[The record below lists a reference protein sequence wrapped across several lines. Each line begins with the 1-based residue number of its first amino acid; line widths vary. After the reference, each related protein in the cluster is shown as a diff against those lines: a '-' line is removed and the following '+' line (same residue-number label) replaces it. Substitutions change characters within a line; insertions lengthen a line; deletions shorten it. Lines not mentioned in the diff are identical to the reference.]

1 MVGNVLVN
9 CAYGKNNP
17 EEATVAFIAASAAV
31 TRSTAT
37 AVFLTS
43 DAVRLATPGYADG
56 VQADG
61 YEPLKVFLDKFL
73 EDGGKLWVCPACAKA
88 RDMTQDDLIGGA
100 TIDGV
105 PTMLEF
111 LDNGG
116 ITLM

>member
-43 DAVRLATPGYADG
+43 DAVRLATPDYADG
-56 VQADG
+56 VQAEG

-73 EDGGKLWVCPACAKA
+73 GAGGKLWVCPACAKA
-88 RDMTQDDLIGGA
+88 RGMTQDDLIDGA

-116 ITLM
+116 IMLM

>member
-9 CAYGKNNP
+9 CAHGKNNP

-43 DAVRLATPGYADG
+43 DAVRLATSGYADG
-56 VQADG
+56 VQAEG
-61 YEPLKVFLDKFL
+61 YQPLKVFLDEFL
-73 EDGGKLWVCPACAKA
+73 GAGGKLWVCPACAKA
-88 RDMTQDDLIGGA
+88 RDMTQDDLIEGA

>member
-1 MVGNVLVN
+1 MVGNVLIN

-17 EEATVAFIAASAAV
+17 EEATVAFVAANATV

-37 AVFLTS
+37 AVFLSS
-43 DAVRLATPGYADG
+43 DAVRLVTPDYTDG
-56 VQADG
+56 IQAEG
-61 YEPLKVFLDKFL
+61 YEPLKDLMNQFL
-73 EDGGKLWVCPACAKA
+73 EAGGKLWVCPACAKA
-88 RDMTQDDLIGGA
+88 RGMTQDDLIDGA

>member
-9 CAYGKNNP
+9 CAHGKSNP
-17 EEATVAFIAASAAV
+17 EQATVAFIAASSAV
-31 TRSTAT
+31 GESAAT

-43 DAVRLATPGYADG
+43 DAVRIATPDYADN
-56 VQADG
+56 VQAEG

-73 EDGGKLWVCPACAKA
+73 EAGGKLWVCPACAKA
-88 RDMTQDDLIGGA
+88 RGMTDEDLIEGA

-105 PTMLEF
+105 PTMLAF
-111 LDNGG
+111 LKDGG

>member
-1 MVGNVLVN
+1 MERITP
-9 CAYGKNNP
+9 KKRRSR
-17 EEATVAFIAASAAV
+17 FIAASAAV
-31 TRSTAT
+31 TRSKAT
-37 AVFLTS
+37 AVFVTS

-56 VQADG
+56 IQADG

-73 EDGGKLWVCPACAKA
+73 EDGGKIWVCPACAKA
-88 RDMTQDDLIGGA
+88 RSMTQEDLIEGA

>member
-17 EEATVAFIAASAAV
+17 EEATVALIAASAAV

-37 AVFLTS
+37 EVFFTS
-43 DAVRLATPGYADG
+43 DAVRLATPDYADG
-56 VQADG
+56 VQAEG

-73 EDGGKLWVCPACAKA
+73 KDGGKLWVCPACAKA
-88 RDMTQDDLIGGA
+88 RDMTQDDLIDGA

>member
-9 CAYGKNNP
+9 CAHGKSNP
-17 EEATVAFIAASAAV
+17 EDATVAFIAASAAV
-31 TRSTAT
+31 TKSAAT

-43 DAVRLATPGYADG
+43 DAVRLANPDYADG
-56 VQADG
+56 IQAEG

-73 EDGGKLWVCPACAKA
+73 EAGGKLWVCPACAKA
-88 RDMTQDDLIGGA
+88 RGMAQDDLIDGA